1 MARVGRARASAS
13 VINKCRPLAAHLFPD
28 GLCVKQPDNSWHHS
42 LRSRDSLET
51 AFRNTKTTNTRPTW
65 IKIERYT
72 KTGVCVCARAR
83 TCVCARAH
91 THAHNTHT
99 FTHTHTHTFTHTHT
113 HTHIHTHTFTFAHTQ
128 LNSMWSS
135 PHIHYSRRVDQ
146 ARKAARHLR
155 RPPTLHSRD
164 SPAGGAYLCP

>member
-72 KTGVCVCARAR
+72 KTGVCVCA
-83 TCVCARAH
+83 
-91 THAHNTHT
+91 
-99 FTHTHTHTFTHTHT
+99 HTHTRTQHTHI
-113 HTHIHTHTFTFAHTQ
+113 HTHIHTHTHMSIIMSMHADKYMHARTHTHTHRTGLSVCHVHGTDCHHNQ
-128 LNSMWSS
+128 QHL
-135 PHIHYSRRVDQ
+135 DQ
-146 ARKAARHLR
+146 H
-155 RPPTLHSRD
+155 T
-164 SPAGGAYLCP
+164 